1 MTDVAANDDESSTTS
16 SSLVV
21 EEEDDDDD
29 DDESSTTSSSSS
41 SVAEQEEEE
50 EEEVAQPIEMDDV
63 MMDVEQAIFDNG
75 YSRTTRRSL
84 QEAGIDLPPQ
94 SWL

>member
-50 EEEVAQPIEMDDV
+50 EVAQPIEMDDV

-84 QEAGIDLPPQ
+84 QKAGIDLPPQ